1 MMDGMKTSEIKVLV
15 IETFKDWSEDKASR
29 LAAALSYYTVFSLP
43 PLLIILLAIAGR
55 FFDDAEVRLTNQ
67 IVGLVGETGGEA
79 ITAILENAS
88 RPQDSAVAIVIGV
101 VTLLLGASGV
111 FGQLQEA
118 MNTIWEVPPDPKGG
132 IIETIKDRFF
142 SFTMVFGVGFLLL
155 VSLVISAGLSTLD
168 EYVNN
173 LLPSFVIVAQIL
185 NIVVS
190 LIIITLMFALIF
202 KVIPD
207 VAVSW
212 HDVWI
217 GAFVTAVLFT
227 AGKWAISF
235 YLSKSAPASSYGAAG
250 SLIVI
255 LLWIYYST
263 QILFLGAEF
272 TQVYANK
279 FGSKIV
285 ADWATPEAAQTATAS
300 PAAAAV
306 TSSPRTVPNLRS
318 NRARAS
324 QFEHAHPLP
333 EPVKPV
339 ARLVKQFHHIL
350 VSVLAVPAAIVR
362 PGRGR

>member
-1 MMDGMKTSEIKVLV
+1 MKFSDIKLLV
-15 IETFKDWSEDKASR
+15 TETFKEWSEDKASR

-55 FFDDAEVRLTNQ
+55 VFEDAEARVTAQ
-67 IVGLVGETGGEA
+67 ITGLVGETGGEA
-79 ITAILENAS
+79 ITSILENAS
-88 RPQDSAVAIVIGV
+88 QPEDSLVATIIGV
-101 VTLLLGASGV
+101 VTLLFGASGV

-118 MNTIWEVPPDPKGG
+118 MNKIWEVPPNPKGG
-132 IIETIKDRFF
+132 IVETIKDRFF

-155 VSLVISAGLSTLD
+155 VSLVVSAGLASID
-168 EYVNN
+168 EAINN
-173 LLPSFVIVAQIL
+173 LLPSLVILAQII

-190 LIIITLMFALIF
+190 LIVITAMFALIF

-212 HDVWI
+212 RDVWI

-227 AGKWAISF
+227 LGKWGISF

-272 TQVYANK
+272 TQVYANR

-285 ADWATPEAAQTATAS
+285 ADWGVPEEEETVVEPDATEPSEGQVVLS
-300 PAAAAV
+300 GGQV
-306 TSSPRTVPNLRS
+306 VNRTYSAGRS
-318 NRARAS
+318 T
-324 QFEHAHPLP
+324 ELP

-339 ARLVKQFHHIL
+339 ARVVRGYHHLL
-350 VSVLAVPAAIVR
+350 VSMLAIPAAILR
-362 PGRGR
+362 FGRRDTSD